1 MAVRPDRMGQ
11 TWLFPP
17 SLLDL
22 IPANHICH
30 LVIVIISR
38 LCGKDL
44 NQKYESNP
52 GCPAYPRQM
61 LMRILVQ
68 SAIDGVRSSR
78 KIARLCHENVVY
90 MYLSGNAKP
99 DFRTISDFRK
109 SQKDLVSKVF
119 KETVIFSK
127 SAGITTL
134 KHLST
139 DGTKV
144 KANASNANTLT
155 KEELERIESIIA
167 DGIKT
172 DAEEDSIY
180 GDKQGD
186 ELPPELDSRE
196 KIEKKIE
203 EIKKRDGKKLKQAAK
218 VLIVQH
224 ASGDEKN
231 QEAVEKKIQKAKEEL
246 EKSGQE
252 AVSMVDPEARFMEN
266 KKKRKELSYNPQITV
281 DHGSGIIVANDVTQD
296 CTDHNQLKPQIELTE
311 KNVGPLPENTK
322 ISDDNG
328 YYNGEN
334 IRYTEQRGFDA
345 YIPDSKQAQK
355 MKGKKLEDNP
365 YSKDKFGYN
374 EKDDCFTCPNGET
387 LPRKGTYKYDGKETH
402 AYYGA
407 DCSKCNDKEKCAG
420 KAGKKIITSDG
431 YEAERRRMKA
441 KMETPDARK
450 VYKERGK
457 WAEWPFGNLKRN
469 LGFTEFMTRGILSA
483 KMEHNLVC
491 SAHNLKIIW
500 KKMEMN
506 CSGIV
511 KAMKIAQEIPAV

>member
-1 MAVRPDRMGQ
+1 MAVRADKMGQ

-17 SLLDL
+17 NILDL
-22 IPANHICH
+22 IPLNHICH
-30 LVIVIISR
+30 FVIAIISR
-38 LCGKDL
+38 LCGNDL
-44 NQKYESNP
+44 NKEYESTP
-52 GCPAYPRQM
+52 GCPAYPREM
-61 LMRILVQ
+61 LSRIVVQ
-68 SAIDGVRSSR
+68 AAIDGVRSSR
-78 KIARLCHENVVY
+78 KIARLCRENVVY
-90 MYLSGNAKP
+90 MYLSGNEKP
-99 DFRTISDFRK
+99 DFRTIALFK
-109 SQKDLVSKVF
+109 QEKKDLIADVF

-127 SAGITTL
+127 SAGIASL
-134 KHLST
+134 GHLST

-144 KANASNANTLT
+144 KANASNANTLA
-155 KEELERIESIIA
+155 KDELERIESIIA
-167 DGIKT
+167 EGIKA
-172 DAEEDSIY
+172 DEDEDSMY
-180 GDKQGD
+180 GDKMGD

-196 KIEKKIE
+196 KIKKKIE
-203 EIKKRDGKKLKQAAK
+203 EIEKRDGKKLKHAAK
-218 VLIVQH
+218 ELIVQH
-224 ASGDEKN
+224 ASGDKKKKENVEEKI
-231 QEAVEKKIQKAKEEL
+231 KKAKEEI

-252 AVSMVDPEARFMEN
+252 AVSIVDPEARFMEN
-266 KKKRKELSYNPQITV
+266 KKKRNELSYNPQITV

-311 KNVGPLPENTK
+311 KNVGPLPEKTK

-420 KAGKKIITSDG
+420 KAGHKIITSDG

-441 KMETPDARK
+441 KMETPEARQI
-450 VYKERGK
+450 YKERGK
-457 WAEWPFGNLKRN
+457 WAEWPFGNMKRN

-491 SAHNLKIIW
+491 SAHNIKIIW
-500 KKMEMN
+500 NKIGMN
-506 CSGIV
+506 YGDIV
-511 KAMKIAQEIPAV
+511 KAMNIAPKIPVI